1 MTEFQQRIY
10 NTWLRVTRTSQNKPF
25 RLRKN
30 FTNLNESTNLSL
42 LKLESF
48 FQRNKTIDMDD
59 FFVAPFKLYDDTS
72 NMPLSF
78 YTTLKAIK
86 VYKNFKKYIEKQ
98 NH

>member
-30 FTNLNESTNLSL
+30 FTSLNESTNTAL

-48 FQRNKTIDMDD
+48 FLRNKTIAMDD

-86 VYKNFKKYIEKQ
+86 VYKNFKKYIENQ